1 MPSIARMLVS
11 EKGYAL
17 GSQATPHNDRYRAR
31 PTVTGAFLERW
42 GLRIAAAT
50 GVLVLAGLVVSDFET
65 SFWDRHEMTSS
76 ILASLVVVGITVAV
90 INEVLE
96 RRESARWR
104 VFAQNALLELAATA
118 RFTWVGLGELLEVDE
133 TASRRT
139 IEVRNFICSA
149 AGTDRVATLV
159 DEHMPDSAWR
169 HRLTQLVERL
179 LDDGRDSLAAW
190 GPVMLG
196 ARPYTAL
203 IERHVELYGRV
214 QLLRYMIDDPEDAEL
229 DDLEDP
235 AARARRL
242 SATRRAV
249 ARGTVRGRSRA
260 HDAHDADHHHPPRRG
275 TGDRHAR
282 ACSRAGPARMVGD
295 AVRRPQS
302 DSRDQ
307 KRMNSRSCPIPASS
321 AKRMPLGM
329 SETSLRSCW

>member
-1 MPSIARMLVS
+1 MRV
-11 EKGYAL
+11 
-17 GSQATPHNDRYRAR
+17 
-31 PTVTGAFLERW
+31 
-42 GLRIAAAT
+42 AAAT

-76 ILASLVVVGITVAV
+76 ILASLVVVLITVVV

-139 IEVRNFICSA
+139 IEVRNFICSP

-159 DEHMPDSAWR
+159 DEHMPDSEWR

-214 QLLRYMIDDPEDAEL
+214 QLLRYMIDDPDDAEL

-249 ARGTVRGRSRA
+249 VQGQSKTDLEATMRTTLIIIIRRA
-260 HDAHDADHHHPPRRG
+260 AELEIDTRAL
-275 TGDRHAR
+275 AR
-282 ACSRAGPARMVGD
+282 ALVPLEWWAMPYADLDPTAAQPEARL
-295 AVRRPQS
+295 P
-302 DSRDQ
+302 
-307 KRMNSRSCPIPASS
+307 P
-321 AKRMPLGM
+321 
-329 SETSLRSCW
+329 

>member
-1 MPSIARMLVS
+1 
-11 EKGYAL
+11 
-17 GSQATPHNDRYRAR
+17 
-31 PTVTGAFLERW
+31 VTGAFLERW
-42 GLRIAAAT
+42 GLRVAAVT

-104 VFAQNALLELAATA
+104 VFAQNALLELAAIA
-118 RFTWVGLGELLEVDE
+118 RFTWVGLGELLEVEGD
-133 TASRRT
+133 TAGRRT
-139 IEVRNFICSA
+139 VEVRNFICSA

-179 LDDGRDSLAAW
+179 LNDGRDSLAAW

-249 ARGTVRGRSRA
+249 VAGQSKTDLDNTMRTTLIIIIRRA
-260 HDAHDADHHHPPRRG
+260 AELEIDTRAL
-275 TGDRHAR
+275 AR
-282 ACSRAGPARMVGD
+282 ALVPLEWWATPYADLNQATEGQPVDGLDGSDQRS
-295 AVRRPQS
+295 QS
-302 DSRDQ
+302 T
-307 KRMNSRSCPIPASS
+307 
-321 AKRMPLGM
+321 
-329 SETSLRSCW
+329 TSFS

>member
-1 MPSIARMLVS
+1 
-11 EKGYAL
+11 
-17 GSQATPHNDRYRAR
+17 
-31 PTVTGAFLERW
+31 VTGAFLERW
-42 GLRIAAAT
+42 GLRVAAAT

-118 RFTWVGLGELLEVDE
+118 RFTWVGLGELLEVEDD
-133 TASRRT
+133 TAGRRT
-139 IEVRNFICSA
+139 VEVRNFICSA
-149 AGTDRVATLV
+149 AGTDHVATLV
-159 DEHMPDSAWR
+159 DEHMPDSEWR

-179 LDDGRDSLAAW
+179 LNDGRDSLAAW

-249 ARGTVRGRSRA
+249 VAGQSKTDLDDTMRTTLIIVIRRA
-260 HDAHDADHHHPPRRG
+260 AELEIDTRAL
-275 TGDRHAR
+275 AR
-282 ACSRAGPARMVGD
+282 ALVPLEWWATPYADLDPTAEQPGSRLH
-295 AVRRPQS
+295 
-302 DSRDQ
+302 
-307 KRMNSRSCPIPASS
+307 
-321 AKRMPLGM
+321 PL
-329 SETSLRSCW
+329 R

>member
-1 MPSIARMLVS
+1 
-11 EKGYAL
+11 
-17 GSQATPHNDRYRAR
+17 
-31 PTVTGAFLERW
+31 VTGAFLERW
-42 GLRIAAAT
+42 GLRVAAIT

-139 IEVRNFICSA
+139 IEVRNFICSP

-159 DEHMPDSAWR
+159 DEHMPDSEWR

-179 LDDGRDSLAAW
+179 LNDGRDSLAAW

-214 QLLRYMIDDPEDAEL
+214 QLLRYMIDDPDDAEL

-249 ARGTVRGRSRA
+249 VQGQSKADLDNTMRTTLIIVIRRA
-260 HDAHDADHHHPPRRG
+260 AELEIDTRAL
-275 TGDRHAR
+275 AR
-282 ACSRAGPARMVGD
+282 ALVPLEWWAMPYADLDPTAAQPEARL
-295 AVRRPQS
+295 P
-302 DSRDQ
+302 
-307 KRMNSRSCPIPASS
+307 
-321 AKRMPLGM
+321 PL
-329 SETSLRSCW
+329 R

>member
-1 MPSIARMLVS
+1 
-11 EKGYAL
+11 
-17 GSQATPHNDRYRAR
+17 
-31 PTVTGAFLERW
+31 VTGAFLERW

-50 GVLVLAGLVVSDFET
+50 GVLVLVGLVVSDFET

-76 ILASLVVVGITVAV
+76 ILASLVVVLITVVV

-118 RFTWVGLGELLEVDE
+118 RFTWVGLGDLLEVEDD
-133 TASRRT
+133 TAGRRT
-139 IEVRNFICSA
+139 VEVRNFICSA
-149 AGTDRVATLV
+149 AGTERVTSLV

-169 HRLTQLVERL
+169 HRLARLVERL
-179 LDDGRDSLAAW
+179 LDESRDALAAW

-229 DDLEDP
+229 DELEDP

-242 SATRRAV
+242 SATRRA
-249 ARGTVRGRSRA
+249 AIEGQSAGDLDHTMRTNLIIIIRRA
-260 HDAHDADHHHPPRRG
+260 AELEMDTRAL
-275 TGDRHAR
+275 AR
-282 ACSRAGPARMVGD
+282 ALVPLEWWTTPYADLSPAAG
-295 AVRRPQS
+295 QS
-302 DSRDQ
+302 KS
-307 KRMNSRSCPIPASS
+307 
-321 AKRMPLGM
+321 G
-329 SETSLRSCW
+329 

>member
-1 MPSIARMLVS
+1 MWWMPSIARMAVS
-11 EKGYAL
+11 AEITPQPRASLTFIVL
-17 GSQATPHNDRYRAR
+17 GTCSEAVRCRHLANNDRYRAE

-42 GLRIAAAT
+42 GLRVAAAT
-50 GVLVLAGLVVSDFET
+50 GVLVLAGLIVSDFET

-139 IEVRNFICSA
+139 IEVRNFICSP
-149 AGTDRVATLV
+149 AGTDRVATLA
-159 DEHMPDSAWR
+159 DEHMPDSEWR

-214 QLLRYMIDDPEDAEL
+214 QLLRYMIDDPDDAEL

-249 ARGTVRGRSRA
+249 VQGQSKTDLEATMRTTLIIIIRRA
-260 HDAHDADHHHPPRRG
+260 AELEIDTRAL
-275 TGDRHAR
+275 AR
-282 ACSRAGPARMVGD
+282 ALV
-295 AVRRPQS
+295 
-302 DSRDQ
+302 
-307 KRMNSRSCPIPASS
+307 
-321 AKRMPLGM
+321 PL
-329 SETSLRSCW
+329 

>member
-1 MPSIARMLVS
+1 
-11 EKGYAL
+11 
-17 GSQATPHNDRYRAR
+17 
-31 PTVTGAFLERW
+31 VTGAFLERW
-42 GLRIAAAT
+42 GLRVAAAT

-65 SFWDRHEMTSS
+65 SFWDRHGMTSS
-76 ILASLVVVGITVAV
+76 ILASLVVVLITVVV
-90 INEVLE
+90 INELLE

-118 RFTWVGLGELLEVDE
+118 RFTWVGLGELLEVEGDN
-133 TASRRT
+133 AGRRT
-139 IEVRNFICSA
+139 VEVRNFICSP
-149 AGTDRVATLV
+149 AGTDRVAMLV
-159 DEHMPDSAWR
+159 DEHMPDSEWR

-179 LDDGRDSLAAW
+179 LSDGRDSLAAW

-249 ARGTVRGRSRA
+249 VAGQSAVDLEHTMRTTLIIIIRRA
-260 HDAHDADHHHPPRRG
+260 AELEIDTRAL
-275 TGDRHAR
+275 AR
-282 ACSRAGPARMVGD
+282 ALVPLEWWAMPYDDLDPAADQPEARL
-295 AVRRPQS
+295 RP
-302 DSRDQ
+302 
-307 KRMNSRSCPIPASS
+307 
-321 AKRMPLGM
+321 
-329 SETSLRSCW
+329 